1 MKKSSSI
8 IWGVV
13 LIAIGLVVALNA
25 LEITNIDIF
34 FDGWWTLLWIVPCTI
49 GLFTEKEKLGNLIAI
64 AIGVFLLLCCQDIL
78 DFKMVWKL
86 ALPAVIIIIG
96 IKLIV
101 GSVFNHK
108 TEKIIQEFDDEGR
121 VQHSCFSAFS
131 GNNVDFDGQSFY
143 GAKLDAVF
151 GGIKYDLRNAIMTQD
166 CVINACA
173 VFGGI
178 DILLP
183 EDVNVKVISNSLFG
197 GVSNKR
203 SSRSN
208 ANAITVYINGTGLFG
223 GVDIK

>member
-8 IWGVV
+8 IWGVI
-13 LIAIGLVVALNA
+13 LILIGIVVALNA
-25 LEITNIDIF
+25 LEVTDIDIF

-64 AIGVFLLLCCQDIL
+64 AVGVFLLLCCQGIL
-78 DFKMVWKL
+78 DFNLLWKL
-86 ALPAVIIIIG
+86 AIPAVIILIG
-96 IKLIV
+96 IKLIL
-101 GSVFNHK
+101 GSLFQRK
-108 TEKIIQEFDDEGR
+108 TEKVIEEIETSGK

-131 GNNVDFDGQSFY
+131 GNNVNFDGQNFY

-151 GGIKYDLRNAIMTQD
+151 GGIKYDLRNAMIEND
-166 CVINACA
+166 CVIHACA

-183 EDVNVKVISNSLFG
+183 ENVNVKLTSNSLFG

-203 SSRSN
+203 ASRSSEY
-208 ANAITVYINGTGLFG
+208 AVTVYINGTGLFG